1 MTTTSVVHGS
11 SAERTVRFRRGK
23 KVTLRF
29 IGSAVAYVVIETII
43 VRVAS
48 AAVTASV
55 IVIVSALAAVAESG

>member
-48 AAVTASV
+48 AASV